1 MITVTYDRDD
11 NRVIVTGH
19 AQSGE
24 AGHDL
29 VCAATSIL
37 TYTIASSIENM
48 VAAGHVREHHIEFM
62 DGYSLITCLAPDKL
76 KSTITLMFDT
86 VCAGFELLAHDY
98 PENISYKIV
107 HN

>member
-1 MITVTYDRDD
+1 MVTVTYFRDH
-11 NRVIVTGH
+11 NRVVVEGH

-48 VAAGHVREHHIEFM
+48 VAAGYVKEHHIEFKE
-62 DGYSLITCLAPDKL
+62 GYSYIYCESPDNL

-98 PENISYKIV
+98 PENIIYTIKG
-107 HN
+107 

>member
-11 NRVIVTGH
+11 NHVIMTGH

-29 VCAATSIL
+29 VCAASSIL
-37 TYTIASSIENM
+37 AYTIASSVENM
-48 VAAGHVREHHIEFM
+48 VAAGHVKEHHIEFK
-62 DGYSLITCLAPDKL
+62 DGYASIHCLAPDKL

-98 PENISYKIV
+98 PDNISYKIRG
-107 HN
+107 